1 MSAED
6 QLRDQAER
14 LRASGA
20 LGRSAPIRKLFDYLL
35 ERSLEGA
42 APKEIEVAEAV
53 FGRKFDFD
61 VALDSTVRVYVHR
74 LRRKLD
80 DFYTGPG
87 KAEPVRLAVPKG
99 EYRLVA
105 VSCELE
111 DEIVR
116 LAPEPRETWFK
127 PWMAAALAAL
137 LVLNLAGLGLA
148 MWKSREDSFAFVR
161 RAPAWA
167 ALVQDERPI
176 TVVLGDYY
184 IFGETDPHRDVSRLV
199 REYDINSP
207 EDLANH
213 QMAHPDTAARY
224 IDLSL
229 YYLPTSIGPALRSLM
244 PVLAPT
250 QKARERIR
258 VITASHLTP
267 DMLKRNDIVY
277 VGYLSGLGLLRDTVL
292 DGSRFRIGETFDEL
306 IDVSTGKH
314 YLSQEGGPEFDQ
326 SVRRDYGYFAS
337 FEGQEG
343 NRFMVIAGTRDVAV
357 MNTAEAVT
365 TREGLAALREK
376 AGKDR
381 SFEALYEVM
390 GVNRVNLRGKL
401 LLTSPLRFGQTWGPP
416 PQFPRD

>member
-1 MSAED
+1 MADGEE
-6 QLRDQAER
+6 LEAQAER
-14 LRASGA
+14 LKSAGA
-20 LGRSAPIRKLFDYLL
+20 LGRSAPIHKLFDYLL
-35 ERSLEGA
+35 ARSLQGE

-53 FGRKFDFD
+53 FGRTFDFD

-74 LRRKLD
+74 LRKKLD
-80 DFYTGPG
+80 DFYSGPG
-87 KAEPVRLAVPKG
+87 KAEPIRLAVPKG

-105 VSCELE
+105 VSREQE

-116 LAPEPRETWFK
+116 LAPEPGGGWIKR
-127 PWMAAALAAL
+127 WMAFALAAL
-137 LVLNLAGLGLA
+137 LAANLAALGA
-148 MWKSREDSFAFVR
+148 FWWESREDHFAWAR
-161 RAPAWA
+161 RAPAWTVLMKDA
-167 ALVQDERPI
+167 RPI
-176 TVVLGDYY
+176 TLVLGDYY
-184 IFGETDPHRDVSRLV
+184 IFGELDPHREVSRLV
-199 REYDINSP
+199 REYNINSP
-207 EDLANH
+207 EDLANY
-213 QMAHPDTAARY
+213 QMAHPDQAMNY
-224 IDLSL
+224 LDLDL
-229 YYLPTSIGPALRSLM
+229 YYLPTSVGPALRSLM
-244 PVLAPT
+244 PILAPD

-267 DMLKRNDIVY
+267 DMLKRSDIVY

-326 SVRRDYGYFAS
+326 SVKRDYGYFAT

-357 MNTAEAVT
+357 MNTAEELS
-365 TREGLAALREK
+365 TRDGLAALAK
-376 AGKDR
+376 MSHKDK

-401 LLTSPLRFGQTWGPP
+401 LLTSPLRFGQSWGPP
-416 PQFPRD
+416 PKFPAD